1 MSLVSF
7 AALSIPQLEH
17 AVTVF
22 PRVFK
27 PDNTFLPVF

>member
-7 AALSIPQLEH
+7 AAPSILQLEH

-27 PDNTFLPVF
+27 PGNTFLLVF